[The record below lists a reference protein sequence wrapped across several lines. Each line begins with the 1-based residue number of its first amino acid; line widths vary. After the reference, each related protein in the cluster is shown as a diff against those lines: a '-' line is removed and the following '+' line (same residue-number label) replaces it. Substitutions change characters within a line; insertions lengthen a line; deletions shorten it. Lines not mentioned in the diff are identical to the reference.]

1 MSAID
6 NTSPWSFPLVLFP
19 KVVVTRVRGGKDG
32 NGDPCSVCLVPMK
45 YHGET
50 GICQRNPECRKA
62 YSAAYEAAR
71 RQETPARVAAR
82 AVYYDEHKEH
92 IATRHAERSEERAI
106 VFAAWA
112 KANPENGRARGA
124 RRRTRA
130 KVGMDRLDRELSVA
144 YRLAIANDPCFY
156 CGAPGE
162 EDEHY
167 TPLSIGGTDH
177 WWNLVR
183 SCASCNRHKYMK
195 SGDEF
200 IVCT

>member
-1 MSAID
+1 
-6 NTSPWSFPLVLFP
+6 
-19 KVVVTRVRGGKDG
+19 
-32 NGDPCSVCLVPMK
+32 MK
-45 YHGET
+45 YHGEI
-50 GICQRNPECRKA
+50 GICQRNPVCT
-62 YSAAYEAAR
+62 AAYRAAYDKTR
-71 RQETPARVAAR
+71 DKEQRNARK
-82 AVYYDEHKEH
+82 AVYYGTHKEE
-92 IATRHAERSEERAI
+92 IAARHAERSEERAI

-124 RRRTRA
+124 RRRARV
-130 KVGMDRLDRELSVA
+130 KVGMDKLDRELSVA

-167 TPLSIGGTDH
+167 IPLSVGGTDH

-183 SCASCNRHKYMK
+183 SCASCNRHKYTK